1 MAQALE
7 ELHDQISQGADNLKD
22 AASSRK
28 RFAGNNEIFIVMR
41 PLATA
46 LGMSQEDV
54 AGALSKGQTVS
65 SLAAIRGSTVA
76 AIHSAILS
84 SVTSQLPQA
93 VSNGKITQN
102 QATKILQSI
111 SSGAWIV
118 QIQSIEQYQS
128 QTSQALEQASQAMKD
143 AMDNFNAQVK
153 SITQQWRTK

>member
-1 MAQALE
+1 M
-7 ELHDQISQGADNLKD
+7 
-22 AASSRK
+22 
-28 RFAGNNEIFIVMR
+28 
-41 PLATA
+41 
-46 LGMSQEDV
+46 
-54 AGALSKGQTVS
+54 
-65 SLAAIRGSTVA
+65 A

-93 VSNGKITQN
+93 VSNGKLTQN